1 MRVGTAW
8 KFLLVAAVTILGCS
22 ATSAETLILDGAS
35 LTAARVVKAARDA
48 KTVIEIDAA
57 AAQRLEAGF
66 DLVMEAA
73 TQGSPVYG
81 LTVGV
86 GWNKDRP
93 AFEIEDGKRVVSD
106 ELLRLS
112 REFNRGQLRA
122 HGGGFGESLP
132 IEVVRASMVIR
143 LNQMLTG
150 MTGVQ
155 PAVADMYRNFLNEGI
170 TPVVP
175 ARGSIGQADITLAS
189 HIGLAMVGE
198 WYVDYQGKR
207 MPAAEALAAA
217 GISPISPV
225 GKDFLSIISSN
236 SLSAG
241 RAALLSQDAE
251 RFLQQSIV
259 AFGLAL
265 EGYNGNVA
273 PFLPE
278 TTGIRPFAGMNKAAS
293 MITDALEGS
302 YLWSMSDTRGLQDP
316 LSFRT
321 MAYAIGAA
329 LEASEALTTALEI
342 HINHTD
348 DNPATIT
355 GNPYAGQS
363 GQVQSYRVAGDAPG
377 AIYPTANFEMLPVT
391 DKAEQ
396 LNVALTRMARSVVMQ
411 TIRYENPTLTQLPR
425 FLAAPGNRGLAF
437 GAMQVPLTSLY
448 AELRMLAM
456 PVSLDSFGTSA
467 GIEDVASNSLLA
479 LANLDRI
486 LELNYQIASMQLLHA
501 TQAVDLRGVDDLGDK
516 TKRLYHAY
524 RAAIPFVDDDRA
536 YTEDLAKGIEILKA
550 FQP

>member
-1 MRVGTAW
+1 MRIGIGIVS
-8 KFLLVAAVTILGCS
+8 KFLLVAAVTIIGCS
-22 ATSAETLILDGAS
+22 VTSAETIILDGAS
-35 LTAARVVKAARDA
+35 LTTERVARAARD
-48 KTVIEIDAA
+48 TETLIEIDAA

-73 TQGSPVYG
+73 AQGKAVYG

-112 REFNRGQLRA
+112 REFNRSQLRA
-122 HGGGFGESLP
+122 HGGGFGEALP
-132 IEVVRASMVIR
+132 SEVVRASMVIR

-155 PAVADMYRNFLNEGI
+155 PAVAGMYRTFLNEGI

-189 HIGLAMVGE
+189 HVGLAMVGE

-207 MPAAEALAAA
+207 MPAARALAAA

-241 RAALLSQDAE
+241 RAALLSQDAD
-251 RFLQQSIV
+251 RFLRQSTV
-259 AFGLAL
+259 VFGLAL

-273 PFLPE
+273 PFLSE

-293 MITDALEGS
+293 MITSALEGS

-321 MAYAIGAA
+321 MAYALGSG
-329 LEASEALTTALEI
+329 LEASGALRNALEI

-348 DNPATIT
+348 DNPVTIA
-355 GNPYAGQS
+355 GHQYDGQS
-363 GQVQSYRVAGDAPG
+363 GQVKAYQITSDVSG
-377 AIYPTANFEMLPVT
+377 AIYPTANFEMLPVA
-391 DKAEQ
+391 DKVEQ
-396 LNVALTRMARSVVMQ
+396 LNIALARVARAMVMQ
-411 TIRYENPTLTQLPR
+411 TIRYENPALTQLPR
-425 FLAAPGNRGLAF
+425 FLAAEGNNGLAF

-448 AELRMLAM
+448 AELHMLAM

-467 GIEDVASNSLLA
+467 GIEDTASNAPLA
-479 LANLDRI
+479 LANLDGI
-486 LELNYQIASMQLLHA
+486 LELNYQIASMQILHSSQA
-501 TQAVDLRGVDDLGDK
+501 IDLRNIEDLGAKTKGLYRVYRQAV
-516 TKRLYHAY
+516 
-524 RAAIPFVDDDRA
+524 PFVSKDRV
-536 YTEDLAKGIEILKA
+536 YTEDLAQGVKVLKE
-550 FQP
+550 F